1 MSITTP
7 LTAPHGPA
15 ATEPPG
21 GVPLGRAQRPT
32 FAEMVADIV
41 PVIGVIFVAGPPV
54 IFIAGPWLFLVLM
67 LSGAFA
73 VLVAF
78 AALWVVAAVLLT
90 TLAAMFATPYLL
102 VRGLLRRHRMSRA
115 TPIPGA
121 RVPSLESR
129 QAVA

>member
-7 LTAPHGPA
+7 LTRPHGPA

-21 GVPLGRAQRPT
+21 DVLHGEAQRPT
-32 FAEMVADIV
+32 LAETVADIA

-78 AALWVVAAVLLT
+78 AALWVVATVLLT
-90 TLAAMFATPYLL
+90 TLVGIVATPYLL
-102 VRGLLRRHRMSRA
+102 ARGLVRRHRMSRA
-115 TPIPGA
+115 TPI
-121 RVPSLESR
+121 RVPSLESP
-129 QAVA
+129 QVVA